1 MQTGLIL
8 AGCWIFVSC
17 AVAVILIA
25 FLDGGDE

>member
-17 AVAVILIA
+17 AVAVVLIA
-25 FLDGGDE
+25 FLEEDDE